1 MNTPFDALATR
12 YDELWSGTTE
22 GNTQREEVWR
32 EIDLL
37 FSPGDHILDLGCGT
51 GDDAVH
57 LARNGVRVT
66 GIDNSSEMVQ
76 FARSRGVD
84 ATEMAVQD
92 LTSHSGLY
100 DGVLSNFGALNCV
113 GDLHSAAAELHR
125 LIRPGGIAAAC
136 FMGRFFWRE
145 TVRFAV
151 QFQFAAATRR
161 WSGRT
166 NWRGIP
172 VWYPTDAA
180 IRRCFA
186 PWFRQVRLVRIGGGD
201 HMLHILRHA
210 Q

>member
-1 MNTPFDALATR
+1 M
-12 YDELWSGTTE
+12 
-22 GNTQREEVWR
+22 
-32 EIDLL
+32 
-37 FSPGDHILDLGCGT
+37 
-51 GDDAVH
+51 
-57 LARNGVRVT
+57 
-66 GIDNSSEMVQ
+66 
-76 FARSRGVD
+76 
-84 ATEMAVQD
+84 EMAVQD

-172 VWYPTDAA
+172 VWYPTTRPSGAA
-180 IRRCFA
+180 LRRGSGKCGWYA
-186 PWFRQVRLVRIGGGD
+186 SVEAT
-201 HMLHILRHA
+201 HMLHI
-210 Q
+210 